1 MSLLPRLV
9 RQTLTIARRDF
20 VATVFTPTFLLF
32 LLAPL
37 IMVSFGAIGGI
48 GAANVADSATQQ
60 LRVVAIVPAALAPD
74 VEAADRRLRR
84 AFRPPEALPQ
94 LLVLAPER
102 DPAEQAR
109 ALFRGG
115 AVEASAALH
124 GPLEAPSVL
133 YGPGGRGDAD
143 YLALVADLA
152 LRLHTDGDRA
162 PPQPRIQP
170 VERPGVSASGRNQL
184 GFFAVFGIFFLTL
197 LLAGQAVGTM
207 AEERASKVIEI
218 LAASAPL
225 ETVFLGKLIG
235 MFGVAVLFV
244 GFWAAMLGL
253 AAGAAPPGLA
263 QALAGIG
270 PAIGWPAFTA
280 LFLIYFTLSYLLL
293 GATFLGIGAQAST
306 PREIQMLSLPITV
319 AQVGMF
325 ALASAAASKPEST
338 LARVAEVFPLS
349 SPLAM
354 AARAANQ
361 DALWPHLLAVPWAAL
376 WVAIVITVGARAF
389 RRGVLQSGGRP
400 GWLARRTRRS

>member
-1 MSLLPRLV
+1 MMPRLV

-48 GAANVADSATQQ
+48 GAANVADSATRK
-60 LRVVAIVPAALAPD
+60 LRIVAIVPPALAPA

-84 AFRPPEALPQ
+84 AVRPPEALPA
-94 LLVLAPER
+94 LLVLAPEP
-102 DPAEQAR
+102 DPAVQAR
-109 ALFRGG
+109 ALLRGG

-124 GPLEAPSVL
+124 GPLTAPSVL
-133 YGPGGRGDAD
+133 YAPGGRGDAE
-143 YLALVADLA
+143 YLALLADWA
-152 LRLHTDGDRA
+152 LRLHAAGPPTA
-162 PPQPRIQP
+162 PPRIEA
-170 VERPGVSASGRNQL
+170 VERPGVSPSGQNQL

-207 AEERASKVIEI
+207 AEERSSKVIEI

-225 ETVFLGKLIG
+225 EAVFLGKLVG
-235 MFGVAVLFV
+235 MFGVALLFV
-244 GFWAAMLGL
+244 GFWGGVLGL
-253 AAGAAPPGLA
+253 AAGAAPPALA
-263 QALAGIG
+263 QALSGVG
-270 PAIGWPAFTA
+270 PAVGWPVFTT
-280 LFLIYFTLSYLLL
+280 LFLAYFTLSYLLL

-319 AQVGMF
+319 VQVGMF
-325 ALASAAASKPEST
+325 ALASAAASKPGTT

-354 AARAANQ
+354 AARAANRGE
-361 DALWPHLLAVPWAAL
+361 LWPHLAALPWATL

-400 GWLARRTRRS
+400 GWLARRLRRA